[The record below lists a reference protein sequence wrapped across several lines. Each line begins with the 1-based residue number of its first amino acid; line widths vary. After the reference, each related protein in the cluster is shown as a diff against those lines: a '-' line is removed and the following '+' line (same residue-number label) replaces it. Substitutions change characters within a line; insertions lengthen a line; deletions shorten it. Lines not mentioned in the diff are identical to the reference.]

1 MEMEIVVNLLMAVV
15 AAALIGFP
23 FLGKG
28 RRREYLLESMD
39 DQVDTR
45 EVVFSALGE
54 IEFDYQMKKLSDED
68 YQELK
73 EGYQSK
79 ALAVL
84 EAEDQSLEEEAERML
99 NQRSGKGARLRYS
112 QPDEVEEDD

>member
-1 MEMEIVVNLLMAVV
+1 MEIVVNLLMVVV

-28 RRREYLLESMD
+28 RGGEYLLESKD
-39 DQVDTR
+39 DQVYTR

-84 EAEDQSLEEEAERML
+84 EAEDKSLDEDADRML
-99 NQRSGKGARLRYS
+99 NQQSGRGARLRYS